1 MDETHHTAAGHGW
14 GSDRFSESSYDER
27 YRSQSAVWSGN
38 PNPQLVGEIASLS
51 PGTALD
57 AGCGE
62 GADAIWLAGL
72 GWRVS
77 AVDFSSVALQRA
89 AARAAELGADISAR
103 IDWLHQDITSW
114 AAPDSAYDLVS
125 AQFLQLPSAQRGRA
139 FRSLAR
145 AVAPGGTLL
154 IVGHHFSDLQQPIQR
169 PPMPDVYFTA
179 EELALTLLSAGQW
192 EVVVSGARPRT
203 IPAEQGGTVTVHDTV
218 LRARRTGPA

>member
-1 MDETHHTAAGHGW
+1 MDEAHNHAIGHGL
-14 GSDRFSESSYDER
+14 GSERYSESSYDER
-27 YRSQSAVWSGN
+27 YRSQNAVWSGN
-38 PNPQLVGEIASLS
+38 PNPQLVCEIAALS

-89 AARAAELGADISAR
+89 ASRAAELGAEISAR
-103 IDWLHQDITSW
+103 IDWLHHDVTTW
-114 AAPDSAYDLVS
+114 AAPESAYDLVS
-125 AQFLQLPSAQRGRA
+125 AQFLQLPPAKRGWA
-139 FRSLAR
+139 FRSLAS

-169 PPMPDVYFTA
+169 PTMPELYFTA
-179 EELALTLLSAGQW
+179 EELAATILEAGQW
-192 EVVVSGARPRT
+192 DVVASGARPRT
-203 IPAEQGGTVTVHDTV
+203 VPSERGGKVTVHDAV
-218 LRARRTGPA
+218 LLARRSGPV

>member
-1 MDETHHTAAGHGW
+1 MDEAQHTAAGHGV

-27 YRSQSAVWSGN
+27 YRSRRAVWSGD

-51 PGTALD
+51 PGSALD

-89 AARAAELGADISAR
+89 AARTAELDAEISTR
-103 IDWLHQDITSW
+103 IEWLHRDVTSW
-114 AAPDSAYDLVS
+114 TPPESAYDLVS
-125 AQFLQLPSAQRGRA
+125 AQFLQLPSAQRGPA

-154 IVGHHFSDLQQPIQR
+154 IVGHHISDLQQPIQR

-179 EELALTLLSAGQW
+179 EELASTLLDAAEW
-192 EVVVSGARPRT
+192 EVLVSGARPRT
-203 IPAEQGGTVTVHDTV
+203 IPAEHGGTVTVYDAV
-218 LRARRTGPA
+218 LRARKTGPA